1 MGAGL
6 GTGIES
12 GEHSMEP
19 FINIAIQAA
28 RKAGE
33 VILRASRH
41 LPTVQVESKGR
52 HDFVTDVDRR
62 AEALIVEII
71 GKAYPDHAIL
81 AEEGGAAGQ
90 HEVTWIIDPLDG
102 TTNFIHGFPHYAV
115 SIGVRIKDQL
125 AHGVIY
131 DPLRDELFT
140 ASRGRGAALD
150 GRRIRVAQRPRLEG
164 ALMGTGIPF
173 RESDHSAA
181 YFAMLQAVAQRSAG
195 IRRAGSAALD
205 LAYVAAGRLDGFW
218 EFGLAPWDLAAGV
231 LLIQEAGGY
240 VGGLTGEPLQL
251 EQGDVVAANP
261 KLFAELIQSM
271 AAHVTEALHR
281 RNGSPGT

>member
-1 MGAGL
+1 
-6 GTGIES
+6 
-12 GEHSMEP
+12 MEP
-19 FINIAIQAA
+19 FINIAVQAA
-28 RKAGE
+28 RRAGE
-33 VILRASRH
+33 AILRASRH
-41 LPTVQVESKGR
+41 LSAVQVESKGR

-62 AEALIVEII
+62 AEGLIVETI
-71 GKAYPDHAIL
+71 GRAYPDHAIL
-81 AEEGGAAGQ
+81 AEEGGATGQ

-115 SIGVRIKDQL
+115 SIAVRIQEQL

-140 ASRGRGAALD
+140 ASRGRGATLD
-150 GRRIRVAQRPRLEG
+150 GRRIRVTQCPRLEG

-173 RESDHSAA
+173 KEGDQRGD
-181 YFAMLQAVAQRSAG
+181 YFAMLQAMAQRSAG

-240 VGGLTGEPLQL
+240 VGGPTGQALQL

-261 KLFAELIQSM
+261 RLFAELLQCM
-271 AAHVTEALHR
+271 APYVTDRPQQRHGPPDA
-281 RNGSPGT
+281 

>member
-1 MGAGL
+1 
-6 GTGIES
+6 
-12 GEHSMEP
+12 MEP
-19 FINIAIQAA
+19 YINIAIQAA

-41 LPTVQVESKGR
+41 LPGVLVESKGR

-62 AEALIVEII
+62 AEHIIVETI
-71 GKAYPDHAIL
+71 GRAYPDHAIL
-81 AEEGGAAGQ
+81 AEEGGATGE

-115 SIGVRIKDQL
+115 SIAVRIKDQL

-140 ASRGRGAALD
+140 ASRGRGAALE
-150 GRRIRVAQRPRLEG
+150 GRRIRVSQHARLEG

-173 RESDHSAA
+173 KECDHRTA
-181 YFAMLQAVAQRSAG
+181 YFAMLQAVAQSSAG

-218 EFGLAPWDLAAGV
+218 ELGLAPWDLAAGI

-240 VGGLTGEPLQL
+240 VGGLTGQALRL
-251 EQGDVVAANP
+251 ERGDVVAANP
-261 KLFAELIQSM
+261 KVFTELIQCM
-271 AAHVTEALHR
+271 APHVTEALR
-281 RNGSPGT
+281 KRNDPSSG

>member
-1 MGAGL
+1 
-6 GTGIES
+6 
-12 GEHSMEP
+12 MEP

-28 RKAGE
+28 RRAGE
-33 VILRASRH
+33 AILRASRH
-41 LPTVQVESKGR
+41 LPAVQVESKGR

-62 AEALIVEII
+62 AEGLIVETI
-71 GKAYPDHAIL
+71 GRAYPDHAIL
-81 AEEGGAAGQ
+81 AEEGGATGQ

-115 SIGVRIKDQL
+115 SIAVRIKEQL

-140 ASRGRGAALD
+140 ASRGRGATLD
-150 GRRIRVAQRPRLEG
+150 GRRIRVTQCPRLEG

-173 RESDHSAA
+173 KEGDHRAV
-181 YFAMLQAVAQRSAG
+181 YFAMLQAMAQRSAG

-240 VGGLTGEPLQL
+240 VGGMTGQALQL

-261 KLFAELIQSM
+261 RLFAELLQCM
-271 AAHVTEALHR
+271 APYVTDRPQQL
-281 RNGSPGT
+281 NGPPDA